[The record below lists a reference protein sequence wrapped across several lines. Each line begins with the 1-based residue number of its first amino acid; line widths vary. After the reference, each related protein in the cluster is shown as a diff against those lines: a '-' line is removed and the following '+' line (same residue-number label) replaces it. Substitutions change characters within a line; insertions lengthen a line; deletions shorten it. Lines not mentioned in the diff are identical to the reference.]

1 MFLRRIT
8 NPSVPAAQTGP
19 YRIPDS
25 FELSHKGVQSGLNLF
40 LTLKSPAQMPALLRT
55 IAAIQPTIDDA
66 LASLHYVHFAR
77 FLPSLDFSTL
87 MVITVFDGN
96 SSMSAK
102 GDAGSTPYLDSL
114 DTYLMDFVAVLGD
127 AFTAM
132 LEFVQNAPRLPVKQ
146 YPLDFLAFVA
156 ANSVLPP
163 LAQPWSAYPDM
174 TVIDIQNARS
184 AR

>member
-8 NPSVPAAQTGP
+8 HPSRPATGFGVPG
-19 YRIPDS
+19 S
-25 FELSHKGVQSGLNLF
+25 FELEPHGVQSGLNLF
-40 LTLKSPAQMPALLRT
+40 LTLKSPAQMPALLKT
-55 IAAIQPTIDDA
+55 IAAIQPTIDEA

-77 FLPSLDFSTL
+77 FLPSLDGSTL
-87 MVITVFDGN
+87 MVITVFDG
-96 SSMSAK
+96 SSSTDPT

-114 DTYLMDFVAVLGD
+114 DTYLMDFVALLGD

-132 LEFVQNAPRLPVKQ
+132 LQFVRDAPRLPVKQ
-146 YPLDFLAFVA
+146 YPNDFLAFVA

-174 TVIDIQNARS
+174 TVIDIQRARS